1 MSLLHGSY
9 ALGLLDAEDKDTIYV
24 AKNKSP
30 LLLGVGEGFNVIA
43 SDALAMLQVTS
54 EYKEIHDHEI
64 VIVKK
69 DEVIIKD
76 ADGNVVERDSYIAEI
91 DASDAEKG
99 VYAHYMLK
107 EIHEQPAVMRRI
119 IQEYQDAEGNLKI
132 DQDIINDVKE
142 ADRIYVIA
150 AGTSYHAG
158 LVGKEFLENGLV
170 YQLKY
175 TLHQSLSTTCHYY
188 LKNHC
193 SFIFLNQV
201 KLQIAAPY

>member
-1 MSLLHGSY
+1 MNTFQIKDFQLKKHLQKVASLLHGSY

-43 SDALAMLQVTS
+43 SDALVMLQVTS

-158 LVGKEFLENGLV
+158 LVGKEF
-170 YQLKY
+170 
-175 TLHQSLSTTCHYY
+175 
-188 LKNHC
+188 
-193 SFIFLNQV
+193 
-201 KLQIAAPY
+201 

>member
-1 MSLLHGSY
+1 

-150 AGTSYHAG
+150 AGTSYHA
-158 LVGKEFLENGLV
+158 
-170 YQLKY
+170 
-175 TLHQSLSTTCHYY
+175 
-188 LKNHC
+188 
-193 SFIFLNQV
+193 
-201 KLQIAAPY
+201 

>member
-1 MSLLHGSY
+1 
-9 ALGLLDAEDKDTIYV
+9 
-24 AKNKSP
+24 
-30 LLLGVGEGFNVIA
+30 
-43 SDALAMLQVTS
+43 MLQVTS

-158 LVGKEFLENGLV
+158 LVGKEFLEKWAGVPTEVHVASEFV
-170 YQLKY
+170 YNMPLLSEKPLFVY
-175 TLHQSLSTTCHYY
+175 ISQSGE
-188 LKNHC
+188 
-193 SFIFLNQV
+193 
-201 KLQIAAPY
+201 LQIAAPY

>member
-30 LLLGVGEGFNVIA
+30 LLLGVGEGFNVIG

-158 LVGKEFLENGLV
+158 LVGKEFLEKWAGVPTEVHVASEFV
-170 YQLKY
+170 YNMPL
-175 TLHQSLSTTCHYY
+175 LSE
-188 LKNHC
+188 NHC
-193 SFIFLNQV
+193 SFIFS
-201 KLQIAAPY
+201 IR